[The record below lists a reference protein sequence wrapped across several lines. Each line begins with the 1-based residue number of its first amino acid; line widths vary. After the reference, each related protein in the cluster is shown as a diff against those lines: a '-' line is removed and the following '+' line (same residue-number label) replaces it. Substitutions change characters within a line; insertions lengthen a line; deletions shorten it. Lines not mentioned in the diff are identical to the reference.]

1 MQKISSYQ
9 QLEVWQKSMG
19 LVTEIYQISA
29 IFPKTEIFGLTSQM
43 RRAAVSVP
51 ANIAEGWGR
60 KLTKEFMQFLRIARG
75 SLLEIETHLIISR
88 NLDYIDVEKV
98 QVLLSLTTEISKM
111 LNGMIISLGK
121 K

>member
-29 IFPKTEIFGLTSQM
+29 TFPKTEIFGLTSQI

-51 ANIAEGWGR
+51 ANIAEG
-60 KLTKEFMQFLRIARG
+60 
-75 SLLEIETHLIISR
+75 
-88 NLDYIDVEKV
+88 
-98 QVLLSLTTEISKM
+98 
-111 LNGMIISLGK
+111 
-121 K
+121 